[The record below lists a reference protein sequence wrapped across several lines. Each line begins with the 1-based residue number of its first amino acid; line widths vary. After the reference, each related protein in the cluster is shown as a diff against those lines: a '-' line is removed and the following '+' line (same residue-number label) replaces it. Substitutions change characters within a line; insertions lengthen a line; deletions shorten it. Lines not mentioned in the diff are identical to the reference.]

1 MNKTRNKG
9 NRGNRGAENRSR
21 KSHTSHKSK
30 TIVRTMTGI
39 QIVENG
45 SVVATAMYN
54 IMGHKFYIVN
64 IFVDHGHRG
73 NGNGKKALK
82 ELLKIA
88 FSNPNVTVVELTDE
102 TQSDQFNPMRIPNNM
117 YNNSGFVHSGKSGP
131 YHKNDKILTRDAYLA
146 QTLRSGYLNSP

>member
-9 NRGNRGAENRSR
+9 AENKNSRRSSR
-21 KSHTSHKSK
+21 KSK

-54 IMGHKFYIVN
+54 IMGNKFYIVN

-88 FSNPNVTVVELTDE
+88 FSNPNITTVELTDE
-102 TQSDQFNPMRIPNNM
+102 TQSDQFNPTRIPNNM

>member
-1 MNKTRNKG
+1 MNKTRNNK
-9 NRGNRGAENRSR
+9 GAENRSR
-21 KSHTSHKSK
+21 KSNKSK
-30 TIVRTMTGI
+30 TIIRTMTGI
-39 QIVENG
+39 QIVQNG

-54 IMGHKFYIVN
+54 VMGNKFYIVN

-88 FSNPNVTVVELTDE
+88 FSNPDITMVELTDE
-102 TQSDQFNPMRIPNNM
+102 TQSDQFNPTRIPNNM

-131 YHKNDKILTRDAYLA
+131 YHKNDKILTRDAYLS
-146 QTLRSGYLNSP
+146 QTLRSRYLNSP

>member
-9 NRGNRGAENRSR
+9 AENKNSRRSSR
-21 KSHTSHKSK
+21 KSK

-54 IMGHKFYIVN
+54 IMGNKFYIVN

-88 FSNPNVTVVELTDE
+88 FSTPSITTVELTDE
-102 TQSDQFNPMRIPNNM
+102 TQSDQFNPTRIPNNM

>member
-1 MNKTRNKG
+1 MNKTRSNK
-9 NRGNRGAENRSR
+9 GAENRSR
-21 KSHTSHKSK
+21 KSHKSK

-39 QIVENG
+39 QIVQNG

-54 IMGHKFYIVN
+54 VMGNKFYIVN

-73 NGNGKKALK
+73 NGNGKKAMK

-88 FSNPNVTVVELTDE
+88 LSNPDITVVELTDE

>member
-9 NRGNRGAENRSR
+9 AENKNSRRSSR
-21 KSHTSHKSK
+21 KSK
-30 TIVRTMTGI
+30 TIIRTMTGI

-54 IMGHKFYIVN
+54 VMGNKFYIVN

-88 FSNPNVTVVELTDE
+88 FSNPDITMVELTDE
-102 TQSDQFNPMRIPNNM
+102 TQSDQFNPTRIPNNM
-117 YNNSGFVHSGKSGP
+117 YNSGFVHSGKPGS
-131 YHKNDKILTRDAYLA
+131 YHKNDKTLTRDAYLSR
-146 QTLRSGYLNSP
+146 TLQSRYLNSP